1 MEFEINTNLLS
12 LSQVPGTVDNRSIIC
27 MEIFNMALSHS
38 LGFPRIGRDR
48 ELKKALEAFWKGEL
62 DEAGLR
68 VVGRQLRA
76 EHWQL
81 QKDAGIDLLPVGDFA
96 WYDQVLTHSLTFGV
110 IPERFR
116 PHDGKPGL
124 QTLFA
129 MARGVSKGCCGGA
142 HAQEMTK
149 WFDTNY
155 HYLVPE
161 FTADQQFALSWE
173 QLFEDVD
180 EARALGHSVK
190 PVLIGPLTYLWLGK
204 AKGGDFDRLDLLER
218 LLPVYGEI
226 FQRLAAQGVEWVQID
241 EPILVLDL
249 PQDWKNAFER
259 AYNLLQKEPL
269 KKLIATYFGGLED
282 NLGLAASL
290 PLDGLHIDLVRA
302 PEQFPTILD
311 RLPAYKVLSLGV
323 VNGRN
328 VWRCDLEKALD
339 VLRHAHERLGERL
352 WVAPSCSL
360 LHSPVDLVREDKL
373 DAELKSW
380 LAFAVQKCEEVAL
393 LSRALSEPE
402 APAVLDAL
410 AASREVQASRAA
422 SPRIHKAEV
431 QARVAALKPE
441 DSERS
446 SPFAVRIARQRE
458 RLYLPAFPTTTIG
471 SFPQTSAIRLARQ
484 AFRQGKLSAA
494 EYTEA
499 MHSEIRHAV
508 EVQEQL
514 GLDVLVHGEAER
526 NDMVEYFAEQLDGY
540 AFTRFG
546 WVQSYGSRCVK
557 PAVIVGDLSRPQ
569 AMTVEWIR
577 YAQGLTAK
585 WMKGMLTGPVTMLMW
600 SFPRE
605 DLSREVQARQL
616 ALAIRDEV
624 VDLEEAGIRIVQI
637 DEAAFREGLPLR
649 RAEWQHYLDW
659 ASEAF
664 RLTASGVRDE
674 TQIHTHMCYSEF
686 NDVIESIAAMDADVI
701 TIETSRSDME
711 LLDAFEA
718 FAYPNE
724 IGPGVYDIHSP
735 RVPDS
740 AEMAALLRKAAER
753 IPAERLWVNP
763 DCGLKTRAWPET
775 EAALVNMVAAARQL
789 RAEFA

>member
-1 MEFEINTNLLS
+1 
-12 LSQVPGTVDNRSIIC
+12 
-27 MEIFNMALSHS
+27 MALSHS
-38 LGFPRIGRDR
+38 LGFPRIGADR
-48 ELKKALEAFWKGEL
+48 ELKKALEAHWKGEL

-68 VVGRQLRA
+68 AVGRQLRA
-76 EHWQL
+76 RHWQL
-81 QKDAGIDLLPVGDFA
+81 QKDAGIELLPVGDFA
-96 WYDQVLTHSLTFGV
+96 WYDQVLSHSLSFGV

-116 PHDGKPGL
+116 PADGKPSL
-124 QTLFA
+124 DTLFA
-129 MARGVSKGCCGGA
+129 MARGVSSSCCGAA

-161 FTADQQFALSWE
+161 FSVDQQFALSWE
-173 QLFEDVD
+173 QLFEEVD
-180 EARALGHSVK
+180 EAHALGHRVK

-204 AKGGDFDRLDLLER
+204 TKGSDFDKLELLEH

-226 FQRLAAQGVEWVQID
+226 LQRLAAQGVEWVQID

-259 AYNLLQKEPL
+259 AYNLLQREPC
-269 KKLIATYFGGLED
+269 KKLVATYFAGLED

-290 PLDGLHIDLVRA
+290 PVDGLHIDLVRA

-328 VWRCDLEKALD
+328 VWRTDLDQALA
-339 VLRHAHERLGERL
+339 VLQQARERLGSRL

-360 LHSPVDLVREDKL
+360 LHSPVDLSREDQL
-373 DAELKSW
+373 DTELKSW
-380 LAFAVQKCEEVAL
+380 LAFAVQKCEEVAVL
-393 LSRALSEPE
+393 TRALNAPEDAQVQAALATSRA
-402 APAVLDAL
+402 
-410 AASREVQASRAA
+410 VQASRAQ
-422 SPRIHKAEV
+422 SPRIHKPAV
-431 QARVAALKPE
+431 QARLAAITAA
-441 DSERS
+441 DSQRQ
-446 SPFAVRIARQRE
+446 SPFATRIEQQRT
-458 RLYLPAFPTTTIG
+458 RLQLPVLPTTTIG
-471 SFPQTSAIRLARQ
+471 SFPQTASIRLARQ
-484 AFRQGKLSAA
+484 AYRAGKLSAV
-494 EYTEA
+494 EYSEA

-508 EVQEQL
+508 EVQENL

-557 PAVIVGDLSRPQ
+557 PAVIYGDLSRPK
-569 AMTVEWIR
+569 AMTVEWIA
-577 YAQGLTAK
+577 YAQSLSK
-585 WMKGMLTGPVTMLMW
+585 KVVKGMLTGPVTMLMW
-600 SFPRE
+600 SFPR
-605 DLSREVQARQL
+605 DDISREQQARQL

-624 VDLEEAGIRIVQI
+624 VDLEAAGIRIIQI

-649 RAEWQHYLDW
+649 KAQWREYLDW

-664 RLTASGVRDE
+664 RLTASAVRDE

-711 LLDAFEA
+711 LLQAFER
-718 FAYPNE
+718 FDYPND

-740 AEMAALLRKAAER
+740 GEMLKLLRKAAQR
-753 IPAERLWVNP
+753 IPVERLWVNP

-789 RAEFA
+789 RSELA

>member
-1 MEFEINTNLLS
+1 
-12 LSQVPGTVDNRSIIC
+12 
-27 MEIFNMALSHS
+27 MALAHS

-48 ELKKALEAFWKGEL
+48 ELKKAQEAFWKGEL

-68 VVGRQLRA
+68 AVGRELRA
-76 EHWQL
+76 RHWQV
-81 QKDAGIDLLPVGDFA
+81 QKDAGIELLPVGDFA
-96 WYDQVLTHSLTFGV
+96 WYDGVLAHSLTFGV

-116 PHDGKPGL
+116 PVGGKPTL

-129 MARGVSKGCCGGA
+129 MARGVSADACCGGS

-173 QLFEDVD
+173 QLFEEVA
-180 EARALGHSVK
+180 EAHALGHNVK
-190 PVLIGPLTYLWLGK
+190 PVVIGPLTYLWLGK
-204 AKGGDFDRLDLLER
+204 LKGDAQGFDKLELLER
-218 LLPVYGEI
+218 LLPLYGQI
-226 FQRLAAQGVEWVQID
+226 FQRLAEQGVEWVQID
-241 EPILVLDL
+241 EPILVFDL
-249 PQDWKNAFER
+249 PQDWKSAFER
-259 AYNLLQKEPL
+259 AYNSLQREPL

-282 NLGLAASL
+282 NLGLAANL
-290 PLDGLHIDLVRA
+290 PVDGLHIDLVRA
-302 PEQFPTILD
+302 PEQYPTILD

-323 VNGRN
+323 VDGRN
-328 VWRCDLEKALD
+328 VWRCDLEKALA
-339 VLRHAHERLGERL
+339 VIGHAHSRLGERL
-352 WVAPSCSL
+352 WIAPSCSL
-360 LHSPVDLVREDKL
+360 LHSPVDLALEEGL

-380 LAFAVQKCEEVAL
+380 LAFATQKCAEVAVL
-393 LSRALSEPE
+393 ARAVNQPDAPEVHKALAESRA
-402 APAVLDAL
+402 
-410 AASREVQASRAA
+410 VQASRAA
-422 SPRIHKAEV
+422 SPRIHKPQV
-431 QARVAALKPE
+431 QARLAAVNAG
-441 DSERS
+441 DSQRL
-446 SPFAVRIARQRE
+446 SPFAQRIAKQRIG
-458 RLYLPAFPTTTIG
+458 LALPPFPTTTIG

-484 AFRQGKLSAA
+484 AFKQGKLSLGD
-494 EYTEA
+494 YTDA

-508 EVQEQL
+508 EIQERL

-540 AFTRFG
+540 LFTRFG

-557 PAVIVGDLSRPQ
+557 PAIIYGDLSRPK

-577 YAQGLTAK
+577 YAQSLTGK
-585 WMKGMLTGPVTMLMW
+585 VMKGMLTGPVTMLMW

-605 DLSREVQARQL
+605 DVSRQVQARQL
-616 ALAIRDEV
+616 ALALRDEV
-624 VDLEEAGIRIVQI
+624 VDLEAAGIKVIQI

-649 RAEWQHYLDW
+649 QAGWQAYLDW
-659 ASEAF
+659 ATEAF
-664 RLTASGVRDE
+664 RLCASGVRDE

-718 FAYPNE
+718 FEYPNE

-735 RVPDS
+735 RVPDT
-740 AEMAALLRKAAER
+740 AEMVKLMRKAVRR

-763 DCGLKTRAWPET
+763 DCGLKTRGWAET
-775 EAALVNMVAAARQL
+775 EAALINMVAAARQL
-789 RAEFA
+789 RRELA

>member
-1 MEFEINTNLLS
+1 
-12 LSQVPGTVDNRSIIC
+12 
-27 MEIFNMALSHS
+27 MALSHS

-48 ELKKALEAFWKGEL
+48 ELKKALEAHWKGEM

-68 VVGRQLRA
+68 AVGQRLRA

-81 QKDAGIDLLPVGDFA
+81 QRDAGIDLLPVGDFA
-96 WYDQVLTHSLTFGV
+96 WYDQVLAHSLAFGV

-116 PHDGKPGL
+116 PAAGKPTL
-124 QTLFA
+124 DTLFA
-129 MARGVSKGCCGGA
+129 MARGLRSHCCAGA
-142 HAQEMTK
+142 HAQELTK

-161 FTADQQFALSWE
+161 FSADQSFALCWE
-173 QLFEDVD
+173 QLFEEVD
-180 EARALGHSVK
+180 EAHALGHKVK

-204 AKGGDFDRLDLLER
+204 AKGSDFDKLELLES

-259 AYNLLQKEPL
+259 AYNLIQREPC

-282 NLGLAASL
+282 NLGLAANL
-290 PLDGLHIDLVRA
+290 PVDGLHIDLVRA
-302 PEQFPTILD
+302 PEQYPTILD

-328 VWRCDLEKALD
+328 VWRCDLDKALD

-360 LHSPVDLVREDKL
+360 LHSPVDLAREDQL
-373 DAELKSW
+373 DAELKGW
-380 LAFAVQKCEEVAL
+380 LAFAVQKCQEVAL
-393 LSRALSEPE
+393 LGK
-402 APAVLDAL
+402 AL
-410 AASREVQASRAA
+410 AAPEDAAVHAALEENRAVQAARAA
-422 SPRIHKAEV
+422 STRIHKPEV
-431 QARVAALKPE
+431 QARLAAIRP
-441 DSERS
+441 RHAQRQ
-446 SPFAVRIARQRE
+446 SPFAERIALQRE
-458 RLYLPAFPTTTIG
+458 RLQLPLLPTTTIG

-484 AFRQGKLSAA
+484 SFRQGTLSAA

-508 EVQEQL
+508 QIQERL

-557 PAVIVGDLSRPQ
+557 PAVIVGDLSRPK
-569 AMTVEWIR
+569 AMTVEWIT
-577 YAQGLTAK
+577 YAQSLTDK
-585 WMKGMLTGPVTMLMW
+585 VMKGMLTGPVTMLMW

-605 DLSREVQARQL
+605 DVPREVQAQQL

-624 VDLEEAGIRIVQI
+624 VDLEAAGIRIIQI

-649 RAEWQHYLDW
+649 QAAWQHYLDW
-659 ASEAF
+659 ATEAF

-711 LLDAFEA
+711 LLAAFEK
-718 FAYPNE
+718 FAYPND

-740 AEMAALLRKAAER
+740 AEMAGLLRKAARR
-753 IPAERLWVNP
+753 IPLERLWVNP

-789 RAEFA
+789 RAELA

>member
-1 MEFEINTNLLS
+1 
-12 LSQVPGTVDNRSIIC
+12 
-27 MEIFNMALSHS
+27 MALAHS

-68 VVGRQLRA
+68 AVGRELRA
-76 EHWQL
+76 RHWQV

-96 WYDQVLTHSLTFGV
+96 WYDGVLAHSLTFGV

-116 PHDGKPGL
+116 PATGKPTL
-124 QTLFA
+124 DTLFA
-129 MARGVSKGCCGGA
+129 MARGVSGDTCCGGA

-173 QLFEDVD
+173 QLFEEVA
-180 EARALGHSVK
+180 EAQALGHSVK
-190 PVLIGPLTYLWLGK
+190 PVVIGPLTYLWLGK
-204 AKGGDFDRLDLLER
+204 LKGDTQGFDKLELLER
-218 LLPVYGEI
+218 LLPLYGQI
-226 FQRLAAQGVEWVQID
+226 FQRLAEQGVEWVQID

-259 AYNLLQKEPL
+259 AYNSLQREPL

-282 NLGLAASL
+282 NLGLAANL
-290 PLDGLHIDLVRA
+290 PVDGLHIDLVRA
-302 PEQFPTILD
+302 PEQYPTILD

-328 VWRCDLEKALD
+328 VWRCDLEKALA
-339 VLRHAHERLGERL
+339 VIGHAHSRLGERL

-360 LHSPVDLVREDKL
+360 LHSPVDLEREDGL
-373 DAELKSW
+373 DAELKGW
-380 LAFAVQKCEEVAL
+380 LAFATQKCAEVAVL
-393 LSRALSEPE
+393 ARAVNQPDAPEVRTALAESRA
-402 APAVLDAL
+402 
-410 AASREVQASRAA
+410 VQASRAA
-422 SPRIHKAEV
+422 SPRIHKPQV
-431 QARVAALKPE
+431 QARLAGVEAG
-441 DSERS
+441 DSQRR
-446 SPFAVRIARQRE
+446 SPFAQRIAKQRAG
-458 RLYLPAFPTTTIG
+458 LALPPFPTTTIG

-484 AFRQGKLSAA
+484 AFKQGKLSLGD
-494 EYTEA
+494 YTDA

-508 EVQEQL
+508 EIQERL

-540 AFTRFG
+540 LFTRFG

-557 PAVIVGDLSRPQ
+557 PAIIYGDLSRPR

-577 YAQGLTAK
+577 YAQSLTGK
-585 WMKGMLTGPVTMLMW
+585 LMKGMLTGPVTMLMW

-605 DLSREVQARQL
+605 DVSREVQARQL
-616 ALAIRDEV
+616 ALALRDEV
-624 VDLEEAGIRIVQI
+624 LDLEAAGIKIIQI

-649 RAEWQHYLDW
+649 QAEWQHYLDW
-659 ASEAF
+659 ATESF
-664 RLTASGVRDE
+664 RLCASGVRDE

-711 LLDAFEA
+711 LLEAFEA
-718 FAYPNE
+718 FEYPNE

-735 RVPDS
+735 RVPDT
-740 AEMAALLRKAAER
+740 AEMVKLMRKAVRR

-763 DCGLKTRAWPET
+763 DCGLKTRGWPET

-789 RAEFA
+789 RRELA

>member
-1 MEFEINTNLLS
+1 
-12 LSQVPGTVDNRSIIC
+12 
-27 MEIFNMALSHS
+27 MALAHS

-48 ELKKALEAFWKGEL
+48 ELKKAQEAFWKGEL

-68 VVGRQLRA
+68 AVGRELRA
-76 EHWQL
+76 RHWQV

-96 WYDQVLTHSLTFGV
+96 WYDGVLAHSLTFGV

-116 PHDGKPGL
+116 PASGKPTL
-124 QTLFA
+124 ETLFA
-129 MARGVSKGCCGGA
+129 MARGVSGDACCGDA

-161 FTADQQFALSWE
+161 FSADQQFALSWE
-173 QLFEDVD
+173 QLFEEVA
-180 EARALGHSVK
+180 EAQALGHNVK
-190 PVLIGPLTYLWLGK
+190 PVVIGPLTYLWLGK
-204 AKGGDFDRLDLLER
+204 LKGDAQGFDKLELLER
-218 LLPVYGEI
+218 LLPLYGQI
-226 FQRLAAQGVEWVQID
+226 FQRLAEQGVGWVQID

-249 PQDWKNAFER
+249 PQAWKNAFER
-259 AYNLLQKEPL
+259 AYNSLQREPL
-269 KKLIATYFGGLED
+269 KKLVATYFGGLEE
-282 NLGLAASL
+282 NLGLAANL
-290 PLDGLHIDLVRA
+290 PVDGLHIDLVRA
-302 PEQFPTILD
+302 PQQYPTILD
-311 RLPAYKVLSLGV
+311 RLPAYKVLSLGM

-328 VWRCDLEKALD
+328 VWRCDLEKALA
-339 VLRHAHERLGERL
+339 VIGHAHSRLGKRL

-360 LHSPVDLVREDKL
+360 LHSPVDLAREEGL
-373 DAELKSW
+373 DAELKGW
-380 LAFAVQKCEEVAL
+380 LAFATQKCAEVAL
-393 LSRALSEPE
+393 LARAVNQPDAPEVRAALAESRA
-402 APAVLDAL
+402 
-410 AASREVQASRAA
+410 VQASRAA
-422 SPRIHKAEV
+422 SSRIHKPQV
-431 QARVAALKPE
+431 QARLAAVTAG
-441 DSERS
+441 DSQRC
-446 SPFAVRIARQRE
+446 SPFAQRIARQRAG
-458 RLYLPAFPTTTIG
+458 LALPPLPTTTIG

-484 AFRQGKLSAA
+484 AFKQGKLSLGD
-494 EYTEA
+494 YTDA

-508 EVQEQL
+508 EIQERL

-540 AFTRFG
+540 LFTRFG

-557 PAVIVGDLSRPQ
+557 PAIIYGDLSRPK

-577 YAQGLTAK
+577 YAQSLTGK
-585 WMKGMLTGPVTMLMW
+585 LMKGMLTGPVTMLMW

-605 DLSREVQARQL
+605 DVSREVQARQL
-616 ALAIRDEV
+616 ALALRDEV
-624 VDLEEAGIRIVQI
+624 LDLEAAGIKIIQI

-649 RAEWQHYLDW
+649 QAEWQHYLDW
-659 ASEAF
+659 ATESF
-664 RLTASGVRDE
+664 RLCASGVRDE

-711 LLDAFEA
+711 LLEAFEA
-718 FAYPNE
+718 FEYPNE

-735 RVPDS
+735 RVPDT
-740 AEMAALLRKAAER
+740 AEMVKLMRKAARR

-763 DCGLKTRAWPET
+763 DCGLKTRGWPET

-789 RAEFA
+789 RRELA